1 MKLFI
6 SYAFSIWKGKDMSEI
21 QFASKEHEK
30 FFYSMLKK
38 TGKTDSYHTAF
49 FYCIGI
55 SDTTRQNV
63 ERVFDFEKQHI
74 KPEGLYE
81 GWQTGGSVRLT
92 RLAFNLWN
100 GYIETGKERLS
111 TPYEMFDCG
120 YAPYFFEAI
129 RLKYPDYCRELPTMK
144 PQIRPKER

>member
-1 MKLFI
+1 MN
-6 SYAFSIWKGKDMSEI
+6 EI
-21 QFASKEHEK
+21 RFASKEHED
-30 FFYSMLKK
+30 FFFSMLKR
-38 TGKTDSYHTAF
+38 TGKMDSYHNAF

-63 ERVFDFEKQHI
+63 ERIFDFDNHRI
-74 KPEGLYE
+74 KPEGVHE

-100 GYIETGKERLS
+100 GYAEKGKERMS
-111 TPYEMFDCG
+111 TPYELFDCG

-129 RLKYPDYCRELPTMK
+129 RLKYPEYCRSIPALS
-144 PQIRPKER
+144 PKTAQMER